1 MNSHRLFAL
10 SLIFSTALLAACGGG
25 GGGNNDPIFPAP
37 VDPEPGNPTL
47 ADADNDTIPDATD
60 NCVNDPNTDQADA
73 DVNGEGDACD
83 PMPTTYAFENADGA
97 STVSYT
103 GQTARQVLINDLV
116 DALNSLERN
125 AANVP
130 ADVASDLDFYIC
142 LDPDIRDASY
152 PPTFELSDGELMIAN
167 SDMTGSALIVP
178 ADISSGKDICSKIAG
193 VDKAD
198 HILGGEF
205 FGASAA
211 SPLAQVNEW
220 VEAVSVESADTSDTI
235 IVAGGTA
242 NIGAPTVSQE
252 GLNYRQLIQ
261 KFLLGALTLSQG
273 TTDYMSIDFGSDDNL
288 TLAEGKTYT
297 EGAHDFDEAF
307 GYFGPARDFGSKS
320 NADNKSPGYSDT
332 VVVDGLI
339 DVRSELNFG
348 NSVNCAKRDV
358 GSEGNPNPTNFTQ
371 EAFNA
376 FIIGRQILQNAAEG
390 ATESSP
396 GSLSAEAQTALA
408 AQIVIAAQTWEKC
421 VAATVV
427 HYINDIEDD
436 MDGFAGDE
444 FAELDN
450 FTNLSKHWG
459 EMKGF
464 ALGLQFSRYSPFRD
478 GSVAGINVDSLKSVL
493 AAMGPAPVLADGTQ
507 NGVIFNGAAS
517 AAEAKADYRAGL
529 LTARD
534 TLRDAYKFDAT
545 NAETW

>member
-1 MNSHRLFAL
+1 MKSQRLFGL
-10 SLIFSTALLAACGGG
+10 SLILASTLLLAACGGSS
-25 GGGNNDPIFPAP
+25 NSDNPFINP
-37 VDPEPGNPTL
+37 VDPVDPVDPV
-47 ADADNDTIPDATD
+47 ADADSDGVPDDSD
-60 NCVNDPNTDQADA
+60 NCVNDPNADQADA

-83 PMPTTYAFENADGA
+83 PMPTAYAFANTEGV

-103 GQTARQVLINDLV
+103 GQTARQVLIDDHV
-116 DALNSLERN
+116 SALNALERS

-130 ADVASDLDFYIC
+130 ANVESDLDFYIC
-142 LDPDIRDASY
+142 LDPDIRDENY
-152 PPTFELSDGELMIAN
+152 PPSFDLSGGELMIAN
-167 SDMTGSALIVP
+167 SVMAGSALIVP

-193 VDKAD
+193 QDKAD

-205 FGASAA
+205 FGASALT
-211 SPLAQVNEW
+211 PLEQVNAW
-220 VEAVSVESADTSDTI
+220 IAAVAEESADTSDTI
-235 IVAGGTA
+235 VVAGGTA
-242 NIGAPTVSQE
+242 NIGTPTVSEE

-273 TTDYMSIDFGSDDNL
+273 TADYMSIDFGSDGNL
-288 TLAEGKTYT
+288 TLAEGKPYT

-307 GYFGPARDFGSKS
+307 GYFGPARDFGGKS

-371 EAFNA
+371 DAFNA

-396 GSLSAEAQTALA
+396 GNLTGEARAALA

-436 MDGFAGDE
+436 MDGFANDE
-444 FAELDN
+444 FADLDN
-450 FTNLSKHWG
+450 FLDLAKHWG

-464 ALGLQFSRYSPFRD
+464 ALGLQFSPYSPFRD

-493 AAMGPAPVLADGTQ
+493 AAMGSAPVLADGTQ

-517 AAEAKADYRAGL
+517 AAEAKAEYRAGL
-529 LTARD
+529 L
-534 TLRDAYKFDAT
+534 
-545 NAETW
+545 